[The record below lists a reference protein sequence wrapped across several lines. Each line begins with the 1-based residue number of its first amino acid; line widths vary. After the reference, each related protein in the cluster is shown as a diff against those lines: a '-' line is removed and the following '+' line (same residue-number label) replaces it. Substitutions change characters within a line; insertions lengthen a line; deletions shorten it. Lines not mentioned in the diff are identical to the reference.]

1 MQVGTCHIVYGH
13 EVETLHFDWGNVKLL
28 STPDHAGGATMTFGM
43 VVLEPGKGHSRH
55 NHPDADE
62 ILFIISGEGEQMLD
76 DQPAL
81 PIRPGASIYIPRG
94 VYHSTLN
101 TGWEPLRFAVV
112 YAPAGT
118 EKVLRSLPDVT
129 VLPAGVVPQRVLA

>member
-1 MQVGTCHIVYGH
+1 MQKIGACHIVYGH
-13 EVETLHFDWGNVKLL
+13 DVETLSFDWGNVKLL
-28 STPDHAGGATMTFGM
+28 STPDVAGGATMTFGM

-76 DQPAL
+76 DRPAV
-81 PIRPGASIYIPRG
+81 PIRAGACIHIPREI
-94 VYHSTLN
+94 YHSTLN

-118 EKVLRSLPDVT
+118 EKVLRALPDVT
-129 VLPAGVVPQRVLA
+129 IVPAGKIP

>member
-1 MQVGTCHIVYGH
+1 MQKIGSCHIVYGND
-13 EVETLHFDWGNVKLL
+13 VETLAFDWGNVKLL
-28 STPDHAGGATMTFGM
+28 SSPDVAGAPTMTFGM

-62 ILFIISGEGEQMLD
+62 ILFIISCEGEQMLD
-76 DQPAL
+76 DRAPV
-81 PIRPGASIYIPRG
+81 PIRPGASIHVPRG

-101 TGWEPLRFAVV
+101 TGWEPLRFVVV

-118 EKVLRSLPDVT
+118 EKVLRTLPDVRI
-129 VLPAGVVPQRVLA
+129 VPAGKLP

>member
-1 MQVGTCHIVYGH
+1 MQKIGTGYVVYGH
-13 EVETLHFDWGNVKLL
+13 DVETLSFDWGNVKLL
-28 STPDHAGGATMTFGM
+28 STPALAGGDTMTFGM

-76 DQPAL
+76 DHEAV
-81 PIRPGASIYIPRG
+81 PIRPGASIYVPRG
-94 VYHSTLN
+94 VFHSTLN
-101 TGWEPLRFAVV
+101 TGWEPLRFVVV

-118 EKVLRSLPDVT
+118 EKVLRELPDVT
-129 VLPAGVVPQRVLA
+129 VVPAGEIA

>member
-1 MQVGTCHIVYGH
+1 MQKIGACHIVYGH
-13 EVETLHFDWGNVKLL
+13 DVETLAFDWGNVKLM
-28 STPDHAGGATMTFGM
+28 STPTTAGGPTMTFGM

-55 NHPDADE
+55 DHPNADE

-76 DQPAL
+76 DKPAV
-81 PIRPGASIYIPRG
+81 PIRPGACIYIPRG
-94 VYHSTLN
+94 VFHSTLN

-118 EKVLRSLPDVT
+118 EKVLRELPDVRI
-129 VLPAGVVPQRVLA
+129 VPAGAIA

>member
-1 MQVGTCHIVYGH
+1 MEKIGSCHIVYGH
-13 EVETLHFDWGNVKLL
+13 DVETLSFDWGNVKLL
-28 STPDHAGGATMTFGM
+28 SSPSAAGGQTMTFGM
-43 VVLEPGKGHSRH
+43 VVLQPGKGHSRH

-76 DQPAL
+76 DRPAVN
-81 PIRPGASIYIPRG
+81 IRPGAMIYIPRG
-94 VYHSTLN
+94 VFHSTLN

-118 EKVLRSLPDVT
+118 EKVLRELPDVR
-129 VLPAGVVPQRVLA
+129 VVPAGVIP

>member
-1 MQVGTCHIVYGH
+1 MQKIGTGYVVYGH
-13 EVETLHFDWGNVKLL
+13 DVETLSFDWGNVKLL
-28 STPDHAGGATMTFGM
+28 STPAVAGGNTMTFGM

-76 DQPAL
+76 DHEPVRV
-81 PIRPGASIYIPRG
+81 RPGASIYVPRG

-101 TGWEPLRFAVV
+101 TGWEPLRFVVV

-118 EKVLRSLPDVT
+118 EKVLRELPDVT
-129 VLPAGVVPQRVLA
+129 IVPAGEIA

>member
-1 MQVGTCHIVYGH
+1 MQIGSCHIVYGQD
-13 EVETLHFDWGNVKLL
+13 VDTLHFDWGNVKLL
-28 STPDHAGGATMTFGM
+28 SCPGTAGGETMTFGM

-76 DQPAL
+76 DKPAV
-81 PIRPGASIYIPRG
+81 PIRPGASIYVPRG
-94 VYHSTLN
+94 VFHSTLN
-101 TGWEPLRFAVV
+101 TGWEPLRFVVV

-118 EKVLRSLPDVT
+118 EQVLRTLPDVT
-129 VLPAGVVPQRVLA
+129 VIPAGQLATR